1 MNTEKLTSFALTGLD
16 RVGYQLESFG
26 ITDRVNRHTLAALLM
41 AEKIRFEG
49 EMDSLHAKTA
59 RYRYLAEKLRKWRSS
74 RHVWQQKPFAACSAR
89 PELSPAARVE
99 PASLLLSGVDP
110 LAQAPPGIG

>member
-1 MNTEKLTSFALTGLD
+1 MNTQKLTSFALTGLD

-41 AEKIRFEG
+41 AEKTRFEG

-59 RYRYLAEKLRKWRSS
+59 RYRYLAESTAEIALKPARMATETLRG
-74 RHVWQQKPFAACSAR
+74 
-89 PELSPAARVE
+89 
-99 PASLLLSGVDP
+99 LLGR
-110 LAQAPPGIG
+110 A